1 MKSIV
6 VHNKQYPD
14 VIHLIPVDN
23 IVGVT
28 ESKLNDDTTYTEIH
42 FKHAVNGNLTISI
55 QETLADVGNF
65 MRDK

>member
-6 VHNKQYPD
+6 VHNRQFPD

-23 IVGVT
+23 IAGIT
-28 ESKLNDDTTYTEIH
+28 ESKSNDDTTYTKIH
-42 FKHAVNGNLTISI
+42 FKYAVNGNLTISI

>member
-6 VHNKQYPD
+6 VHNKQFLD

-23 IVGVT
+23 IAGIT
-28 ESKLNDDTTYTEIH
+28 ESKSNDDTIYTKIH

-55 QETLADVGNF
+55 QETLTDVGNF
-65 MRDK
+65 IRDK